1 MYRAFSPI
9 HISHQEN
16 LEISAPIA
24 AANRFEGI
32 FVNIENEEALG
43 KQKIKELLE
52 RYNLKAAGFELPTC
66 FYKDETDFKDDLEK
80 LERLAKFAKECGF
93 NDCTTYVFPANEKLD
108 FAENFKL
115 HAKRGK
121 QINKILKDN
130 DIRFGLEFVGPYT
143 LRKDARYTF
152 IYDLDGMLELC
163 DAIGDVGLLLDV
175 FHWDMAGQ
183 TKEDFKKINASQ
195 IVCVHINDAPAGITP
210 EEQLDQVRKLPGSTG
225 VLRIG
230 EFFEGLLGLGY
241 DGPVVC
247 EPFVKE
253 LGEMSLGEATKK
265 VAEAYDIVWPS
276 NRPLIIK
283 A

>member
-115 HAKRGK
+115 HA
-121 QINKILKDN
+121 
-130 DIRFGLEFVGPYT
+130 
-143 LRKDARYTF
+143 
-152 IYDLDGMLELC
+152 
-163 DAIGDVGLLLDV
+163 
-175 FHWDMAGQ
+175 
-183 TKEDFKKINASQ
+183 
-195 IVCVHINDAPAGITP
+195 
-210 EEQLDQVRKLPGSTG
+210 
-225 VLRIG
+225 
-230 EFFEGLLGLGY
+230 
-241 DGPVVC
+241 
-247 EPFVKE
+247 
-253 LGEMSLGEATKK
+253 
-265 VAEAYDIVWPS
+265 
-276 NRPLIIK
+276 NR
-283 A
+283 